1 MSKQTKQFSAS
12 ILLWF
17 FRSKI
22 DLSTLKVK
30 GVTQPF
36 KFSDRI
42 TNKQGHKAQYLLSY
56 QCYTADFAINCKAQL
71 TSGRMPMT
79 MMTMTSMF
87 ETHDKLQLV
96 GILGI
101 TLSYI
106 IAVIFNT
113 LNGIGGM
120 SVLTASSA

>member
-1 MSKQTKQFSAS
+1 
-12 ILLWF
+12 
-17 FRSKI
+17 
-22 DLSTLKVK
+22 
-30 GVTQPF
+30 
-36 KFSDRI
+36 
-42 TNKQGHKAQYLLSY
+42 
-56 QCYTADFAINCKAQL
+56 
-71 TSGRMPMT
+71 MT
-79 MMTMTSMF
+79 MMTLTSMF

>member
-1 MSKQTKQFSAS
+1 MIMS
-12 ILLWF
+12 
-17 FRSKI
+17 
-22 DLSTLKVK
+22 
-30 GVTQPF
+30 
-36 KFSDRI
+36 
-42 TNKQGHKAQYLLSY
+42 
-56 QCYTADFAINCKAQL
+56 
-71 TSGRMPMT
+71 
-79 MMTMTSMF
+79 MTSLF